1 MSGHSK
7 WATIKRKKGAIDAKR
22 GKIFTKLLKEIMV
35 AARIGGGDPLGN
47 MRLKTAIIAAK
58 AENVPKDNIDRA
70 IKKGTG
76 DLEGESYE
84 EIVYEGYA
92 PGGVAVLV
100 ETMTDNRVRTAGEVR
115 HAFAKRG
122 GNMGEP
128 GSVSWMFEKMGLIW
142 VDKNISDEETLMTIS
157 LEAGAND
164 MIDNE
169 DEWEIRTSPESFE
182 KIKEE
187 LEKNKITIKSS
198 EIQMVPSNTIFIDN
212 EDTASQ
218 ILKMMDMLDD
228 CDDVQKV
235 WANFDIPEH
244 ILEKVG

>member
-47 MRLKTAIIAAK
+47 MRLKTAILAAK

-92 PGGVAVLV
+92 PGGVAVIV

-122 GNMGEP
+122 GNLGEP

-142 VDKNISDEETLMTIS
+142 VDKSVADEETLMTIS

-182 KIKEE
+182 KVKEE
-187 LEKNKITIKSS
+187 LDKNKITIKSS
-198 EIQMVPSNTIFIDN
+198 EIQMVASNMIFVDN

-218 ILKMMDMLDD
+218 ILKLMDMLDD

-235 WANFDIPEH
+235 HANFDIPEH

>member
-122 GNMGEP
+122 GNIGEP
-128 GSVSWMFEKMGLIW
+128 GSVSWMFEKLGLIW
-142 VDKNISDEETLMTIS
+142 VDKSVSDEETLMTIS

-212 EDTASQ
+212 EETAGL